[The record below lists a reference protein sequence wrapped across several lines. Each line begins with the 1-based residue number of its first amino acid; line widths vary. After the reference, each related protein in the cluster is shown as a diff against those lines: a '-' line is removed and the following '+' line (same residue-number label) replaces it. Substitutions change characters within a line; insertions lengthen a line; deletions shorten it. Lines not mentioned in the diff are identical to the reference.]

1 VRITPLFVLTPK
13 APVLMSHLRC
23 VRSTGTFQ
31 HAMTR
36 IAIEQ
41 IAGTSDVIILVEEF
55 RHICTSLRRAPV
67 LHDSK
72 DVLAVVD
79 GILAGL
85 ET

>member
-1 VRITPLFVLTPK
+1 
-13 APVLMSHLRC
+13 
-23 VRSTGTFQ
+23 
-31 HAMTR
+31 MTR